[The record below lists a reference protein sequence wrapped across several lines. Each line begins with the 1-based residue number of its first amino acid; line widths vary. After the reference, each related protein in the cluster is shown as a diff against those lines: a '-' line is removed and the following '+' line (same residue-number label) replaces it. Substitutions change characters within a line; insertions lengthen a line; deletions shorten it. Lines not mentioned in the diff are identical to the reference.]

1 MAEHRNFRVVTVRNP
16 QGLHARPADMFVR
29 LAVQYTSNIEIVK
42 DGEHFDGKSILSL
55 LTLAAEQG
63 TELVLR
69 ARGPDAAAALD
80 ALAELFGRGF
90 DEMGITEPA
99 SDQSSDG

>member
-1 MAEHRNFRVVTVRNP
+1 MAEHRTFRVVTVRNP

-29 LAVQYTSNIEIVK
+29 LALQFAAHIEIVK
-42 DGEHFDGKSILSL
+42 DGEQFDGKSILSL
-55 LTLAAEQG
+55 MTLAAEQG

-69 ARGPDAAAALD
+69 ARGPDAVAALD

-90 DEMGITEPA
+90 DEMGIIEPA
-99 SDQSSDG
+99 NDQSSDG

>member
-1 MAEHRNFRVVTVRNP
+1 MAEYRIFRVVTVRNP

-29 LAVQYTSNIEIVK
+29 LAVQFTAHIEIVK
-42 DGEHFDGKSILSL
+42 DGEPFDGKSILSL

-99 SDQSSDG
+99 NDQSSDR

>member
-1 MAEHRNFRVVTVRNP
+1 
-16 QGLHARPADMFVR
+16 MFVR
-29 LAVQYTSNIEIVK
+29 LALQFTANIEIVK

-55 LTLAAEQG
+55 MTLAAEQG

-69 ARGPDAAAALD
+69 ARGPDAAVALD